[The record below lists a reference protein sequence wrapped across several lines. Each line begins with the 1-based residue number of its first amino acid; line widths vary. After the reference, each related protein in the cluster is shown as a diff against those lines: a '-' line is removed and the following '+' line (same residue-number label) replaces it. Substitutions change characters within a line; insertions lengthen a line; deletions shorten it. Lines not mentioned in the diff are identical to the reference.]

1 VTTSIH
7 VPDLQDLARAP
18 LNPAGL
24 TALACVTAIA
34 LNHSSIVGGINLSL
48 SDPLILVLAAALG
61 LSGRLMVPLQASLFF
76 VILVVV
82 TSLTGLALTPFLF
95 GTIPDGQRILAD
107 LAKLAVC
114 LLFLACGA
122 SVARLGIQLQVLRWF
137 ALGAIAVASLGVVME
152 ISGVRLFGDL
162 MYYSG
167 IRYKGFMVDPNY
179 WAVLTCAAIAFFIR
193 DVRFRPLTR
202 MILIGIATIA
212 LLLSASKTG
221 FITLL
226 ALSVLAV
233 VDHAV
238 RTRRSGVALFVAMA
252 GAGLLILWQP
262 ILAALR
268 ETLEQYTQIAPQ
280 LSRLAVLLDDPL
292 GAIGEGG
299 SGRYDTWANGL
310 EIIQASPLAGVGVGS
325 YSLVSNDLFGRG
337 TLAHNTYLQITAE
350 WGLVLAAVFF
360 IWLATRLLQVSTV
373 VGADTDE
380 TGMLVLRDMV
390 VVFLIGSISLSLNNA
405 RMFWFFL
412 GMMLVT
418 LAAARARSLAGADA
432 RGGVVPK
439 PGREPFRP
447 R

>member
-1 VTTSIH
+1 MTTRIHFSDPQAVTRGLLT
-7 VPDLQDLARAP
+7 
-18 LNPAGL
+18 PAGL
-24 TALACVTAIA
+24 TALACITAIA
-34 LNHSSIVGGINLSL
+34 LNHSSIIGGVNLSL
-48 SDPLILVLAAALG
+48 SDPLILLLAAALG

-76 VILVVV
+76 VILAVVASI
-82 TSLTGLALTPFLF
+82 TALAITPLLF

-107 LAKLAVC
+107 LAKLAVS

-137 ALGAIAVASLGVVME
+137 ALGAIAIGSLGVVME

-167 IRYKGFMVDPNY
+167 LRYKGFMVDPNY

-193 DVRFRPLTR
+193 DVRFRRLTR
-202 MILIGIATIA
+202 VILIGIATIA

-238 RTRRSGVALFVAMA
+238 RTRRSGVALFVATV
-252 GAGLLILWQP
+252 GAGLLLLWQP
-262 ILAALR
+262 LLAAVR
-268 ETLEQYTQIAPQ
+268 ETLEQYTEIAPQ
-280 LSRLAVLLDDPL
+280 LSRLTALLDDPV
-292 GAIGEGG
+292 GAIGGG
-299 SGRYDTWANGL
+299 SGRYDTWSNGL
-310 EIIQASPLAGVGVGS
+310 EIIQASPLTGVGLGS
-325 YSLVSNDLFGRG
+325 YPLVSNELFGRG
-337 TLAHNTYLQITAE
+337 TLAHNTYLQIAAE
-350 WGLVLAAVFF
+350 WGLALAAVFF
-360 IWLATRLLQVSTV
+360 IWLAIRLLQVSTV
-373 VGADTDE
+373 VRADTDD
-380 TGMLVLRDMV
+380 TGLLLLRDMV
-390 VVFLIGSISLSLNNA
+390 AVFLIGSISLSLNNA

-418 LAAARARSLAGADA
+418 LAAARAGSLAGTHA
-432 RGGVVPK
+432 RGIVIPK
-439 PGREPFRP
+439 PSREPSRP